1 MKNTKKSTCKTKYK
15 RTLTPK
21 QADNESI
28 PITDFEIEIL
38 QITKLQDY
46 IKKFNN
52 YEYLSMKKIERNNFF
67 QEFIVLQ
74 NNFIITNLQMIINH
88 LNIL

>member
-1 MKNTKKSTCKTKYK
+1 MKNTKKFTYKTKYK
-15 RTLTPK
+15 KTLTPK
-21 QADNESI
+21 QEDNESI

-52 YEYLSMKKIERNNFF
+52 YEYLSIKKAERNNFF
-67 QEFIVLQ
+67 KNLLFCK
-74 NNFIITNLQMIINH
+74 IIL
-88 LNIL
+88 